1 MPNQHKPCPRCGE
14 TMHRQSKLCIVCAR
28 KDPEWKAKVSAGK
41 TGKPSPKSPETR
53 RKMSAAAKGKKKS
66 YPTGGSLPGVADKIR
81 QAWTPEM
88 RESARIRGLE
98 RAQDPEWRLR
108 CGMPGEKNPMWEDG
122 RSQIPYSP
130 GWARK
135 VKETAW
141 QRAEHR
147 CEICGGVPRD
157 THHMDFQKNN
167 HALDNLQVLCRKC
180 HKRLHAD
187 HLKNKNPQ
195 D

>member
-1 MPNQHKPCPRCGE
+1 M
-14 TMHRQSKLCIVCAR
+14 
-28 KDPEWKAKVSAGK
+28 
-41 TGKPSPKSPETR
+41 GKPSYERTPETR
-53 RKMSAAAKGKKKS
+53 QKMREAHLGKKKN
-66 YPTGGSLPGVADKIR
+66 YLAGGSLPGVAEKIR

-88 RESARIRGLE
+88 REAARIRGLE
-98 RAQDPEWRLR
+98 RAQNPEWRLR
-108 CGMPGEKNPMWEDG
+108 CGMPGDKNPMWEDG

-135 VKETAW
+135 VKELAW
-141 QRAEHR
+141 ERAGHR
-147 CEICGGVPRD
+147 CEICGGAPRD

-187 HLKNKNPQ
+187 HLRSKSPRG
-195 D
+195 